1 MNGALG
7 TLPAELAGKT
17 VTPDDRRY
25 RMLRSTYTTV
35 GRPAAVVLPESAGD
49 VAAALRLARETG
61 LRVAV
66 RSGGHGL
73 SGSGTNEGGLV
84 IDLSALHK
92 VDVLDRGSRLVRVEA
107 GARWAQ
113 VAQTLAPH
121 GLAISSGDHGNVGV
135 GGIATGGGVGW
146 LVRRYGLTVD
156 HIRAV
161 EVVLPDGTFVRADAE
176 TEPDLLWVMRG
187 AGAGAG
193 IAVAFEIEAMEVR
206 GVGYAQ
212 LVAAVDPAGET
223 LRRWAEVMERAPRE
237 LSTAV
242 MLASQGTTT
251 AAFVTAVVSS
261 DRASVIRDAVGPLL
275 GIGDVTAQQAHIV
288 PYTELVPPH
297 HQHTNTGQMPA
308 STTNGLLTGMT
319 PDAARAL
326 VTASAAPDPVLI
338 QLRSLGGA
346 THDPAPSAT
355 AFAHRHQ
362 NTLVIASAFPPDDR
376 ATLAA
381 ASTPLARHTD
391 GAYVNFESAPD
402 EATFAPP
409 APASPTCGSATTP
422 TASCAP
428 GRRSDR
434 RPDRSHRPRAPRHPL
449 RATIP
454 LCSLHPVMEIH
465 ASGSSTPTADSSRC
479 PPGSRRSPSGPGQT
493 PGSGGSPYTTP
504 QDATH
509 LNRAA
514 SGALCGIGQV

>member
-1 MNGALG
+1 MNA
-7 TLPAELAGKT
+7 TLDTVPTGLAGK
-17 VTPDDRRY
+17 VVIPDDRRY
-25 RMLRSTYTTV
+25 RLLRSTYTTV

-49 VAAALRLARETG
+49 VAAALRFARETG

-84 IDLSALHK
+84 IDLSALHR

-113 VAQTLAPH
+113 VAEALAPH

-146 LVRRYGLTVD
+146 LVRQYGLTVD

-176 TEPDLLWVMRG
+176 AEPDLLWVMRG

-193 IAVAFEIEAMEVR
+193 IAVAFEIEAMEL
-206 GVGYAQ
+206 GDIGYAQ

-223 LRRWAEVMERAPRE
+223 LRRWADVMARAPRE

-242 MLASQGTTT
+242 MLSSQGIST
-251 AAFVTAVVSS
+251 AAFITAVVSS
-261 DRASVIRDAVGPLL
+261 DSPSVIRDALEPLL
-275 GIGDVTAQQAHIV
+275 GIGDVTVRQAHV
-288 PYTELVPPH
+288 GPYTELVASLH
-297 HQHTNTGQMPA
+297 LHANAGQMPS

-346 THDPAPSAT
+346 THDPAPSAM

-362 NTLVIASAFPPDDR
+362 NTLVVASAFPPDDR

-381 ASTPLARHTD
+381 AWTPLARHTD

-402 EATFAPP
+402 EATFARAYPGPTGTRVTDLWKRYDPDRVLRPQPP
-409 APASPTCGSATTP
+409 A
-422 TASCAP
+422 
-428 GRRSDR
+428 
-434 RPDRSHRPRAPRHPL
+434 
-449 RATIP
+449 
-454 LCSLHPVMEIH
+454 
-465 ASGSSTPTADSSRC
+465 
-479 PPGSRRSPSGPGQT
+479 
-493 PGSGGSPYTTP
+493 
-504 QDATH
+504 
-509 LNRAA
+509 
-514 SGALCGIGQV
+514 

>member
-1 MNGALG
+1 MNG
-7 TLPAELAGKT
+7 TLSAVPAELAGKV
-17 VTPDDRRY
+17 VTPDDHRY
-25 RMLRSTYTTV
+25 RSLRSTYTTV

-73 SGSGTNEGGLV
+73 SGSGTNDGGLV
-84 IDLSALHK
+84 IDLSALHRI
-92 VDVLDRGSRLVRVEA
+92 DVLDRGSRLVRVEA

-113 VAQTLAPH
+113 VAQALAPH

-146 LVRRYGLTVD
+146 LVRQYGLTID

-161 EVVLPDGTFVRADAE
+161 EVVLPDGTYVRADAE
-176 TEPDLLWVMRG
+176 AEPDLLWVMRG

-193 IAVAFEIEAMEVR
+193 IAVAFEIEAMELR
-206 GVGYAQ
+206 DVGHAQ

-223 LRRWAEVMERAPRE
+223 LRRWADVMARAPRE

-242 MLASQGTTT
+242 MLSSQGTTT
-251 AAFVTAVVSS
+251 AAFITAVVAS
-261 DRASVIRDAVGPLL
+261 DSPPVIRDAVEPLL
-275 GIGDVTAQQAHIV
+275 GIGDVRAQQAHVV

-297 HQHTNTGQMPA
+297 HLHSHSGQMPA
-308 STTNGLLTGMT
+308 STTNGLLTDMP

-326 VTASAAPDPVLI
+326 VTASAGPNPVLI

-362 NTLVIASAFPPDDR
+362 NTLVIASAFPPDAP

-381 ASTPLARHTD
+381 AWRPLAPHTD

-402 EATFAPP
+402 EATFARAYPG
-409 APASPTCGSATTP
+409 PTRTFVTDLWK
-422 TASCAP
+422 
-428 GRRSDR
+428 RYD
-434 RPDRSHRPRAPRHPL
+434 PDGVLRPR
-449 RATIP
+449 
-454 LCSLHPVMEIH
+454 
-465 ASGSSTPTADSSRC
+465 
-479 PPGSRRSPSGPGQT
+479 SP
-493 PGSGGSPYTTP
+493 
-504 QDATH
+504 A
-509 LNRAA
+509 
-514 SGALCGIGQV
+514 

>member
-1 MNGALG
+1 MNGTLG
-7 TLPAELAGKT
+7 TLPTELAGKA
-17 VTPDDRRY
+17 VMPDDRRY

-49 VAAALRLARETG
+49 IAAALRLARETG
-61 LRVAV
+61 LRIAV

-73 SGSGTNEGGLV
+73 SGSGTNDGGLV
-84 IDLSALHK
+84 IDLSAMHR

-113 VAQTLAPH
+113 VAQALAPH

-176 TEPDLLWVMRG
+176 AEPDLLWVMRG

-193 IAVAFEIEAMEVR
+193 IAVAFEIEAMELH
-206 GVGYAQ
+206 GVGHAQ
-212 LVAAVDPAGET
+212 LVAVMDPAGET
-223 LRRWAEVMERAPRE
+223 LRRWAEVMARAPRE

-242 MLASQGTTT
+242 TLASQSTTT
-251 AAFVTAVVSS
+251 AAFITAVVTS
-261 DRASVIRDAVGPLL
+261 DSPSVIRDAVEPLL
-275 GIGDVTAQQAHIV
+275 GIGDVMAQQARIV
-288 PYTELVPPH
+288 PYTDLVPPH
-297 HQHTNTGQMPA
+297 HMHANSGQMRS
-308 STTNGLLTGMT
+308 STTNGLLTDMT
-319 PDAARAL
+319 PDAAHAL
-326 VTASAAPDPVLI
+326 VTASPAPHPVLI

-362 NTLVIASAFPPDDR
+362 NTLVVVSAFPPDDR

-381 ASTPLARHTD
+381 AWAPLARHTD

-402 EATFAPP
+402 ETTFAHAYPGPTGTRVTDLWQRYDPDSVLRPQPP
-409 APASPTCGSATTP
+409 A
-422 TASCAP
+422 
-428 GRRSDR
+428 
-434 RPDRSHRPRAPRHPL
+434 
-449 RATIP
+449 
-454 LCSLHPVMEIH
+454 
-465 ASGSSTPTADSSRC
+465 
-479 PPGSRRSPSGPGQT
+479 
-493 PGSGGSPYTTP
+493 
-504 QDATH
+504 
-509 LNRAA
+509 
-514 SGALCGIGQV
+514 

>member
-1 MNGALG
+1 MNRALSAV
-7 TLPAELAGKT
+7 PAELAGKV

-25 RMLRSTYTTV
+25 RPLRSTYTTV
-35 GRPAAVVLPESAGD
+35 GHPAAVVVPESAGD
-49 VAAALRLARETG
+49 IAAALRLARETG

-84 IDLSALHK
+84 IDLSALHR

-113 VAQTLAPH
+113 VAQALAPH

-146 LVRRYGLTVD
+146 LVRQYGLTID

-161 EVVLPDGTFVRADAE
+161 EVVLPDGTAVRADAE
-176 TEPDLLWVMRG
+176 AEPDLLWVMRG

-193 IAVAFEIEAMEVR
+193 IAVAFEIEAMELR
-206 GVGYAQ
+206 DVGHAQ
-212 LVAAVDPAGET
+212 LVAAVDPAGQT
-223 LRRWAEVMERAPRE
+223 LRRWADVMAQAPRE

-242 MLASQGTTT
+242 MLSSQGTGT
-251 AAFVTAVVSS
+251 AAFITAVVAS
-261 DRASVIRDAVGPLL
+261 DRPSVIRDAVEPLL
-275 GIGDVTAQQAHIV
+275 GIGDVRAQQAHVV

-297 HQHTNTGQMPA
+297 HLHANSGQMPA
-308 STTNGLLTGMT
+308 STTNGLLTDMT

-362 NTLVIASAFPPDDR
+362 NTLVVASAFPPDDR

-381 ASTPLARHTD
+381 AWRPLAPLTD
-391 GAYVNFESAPD
+391 GSYVNFESAPD
-402 EATFAPP
+402 EETFARAYPGPTGTRVTDLWKRYDADGVLRPRPP
-409 APASPTCGSATTP
+409 A
-422 TASCAP
+422 
-428 GRRSDR
+428 
-434 RPDRSHRPRAPRHPL
+434 
-449 RATIP
+449 
-454 LCSLHPVMEIH
+454 
-465 ASGSSTPTADSSRC
+465 
-479 PPGSRRSPSGPGQT
+479 
-493 PGSGGSPYTTP
+493 
-504 QDATH
+504 
-509 LNRAA
+509 
-514 SGALCGIGQV
+514 